1 MNYSSGDSANP
12 PEVYQRRESLV
23 KPTWHNVAP
32 GQVPADT
39 LDKLK
44 KMNNGAHEHYANSG
58 GSFSATGG
66 GSGLNNNQINVMNG
80 SGPSGGG
87 GGHQH
92 RQEEAFDLFGK
103 VYSFTLTHTK

>member
-44 KMNNGAHEHYANSG
+44 KMNNAHEHYANSG
-58 GSFSATGG
+58 GSFAATGG

-87 GGHQH
+87 GGGHQH

-103 VYSFTLTHTK
+103 VYSFTLTNTK